1 MRYWEGD
8 KGKHIEILSLF
19 YLFFCWYPLIN
30 YPVLHQDVDVLL
42 VRDLDSHISMR
53 EVSAVKEFLNSTK
66 DFHIMRDHPFHIQPI
81 MGGLWGIRLTMNRT
95 KNEAVFRWSTC
106 CPRFFNWSC
115 DLSQAAKK
123 NTLVTWW
130 KWLLFSPRT
139 ILSEFCHTVILPD

>member
-1 MRYWEGD
+1 MFHFKKCVTE
-8 KGKHIEILSLF
+8 KGTKVNILKFSLSF
-19 YLFFCWYPLIN
+19 IFFCWYPLIN

-53 EVSAVKEFLNSTK
+53 EVSAVKDFLNSTK

-106 CPRFFNWSC
+106 CPRFFN
-115 DLSQAAKK
+115 
-123 NTLVTWW
+123 
-130 KWLLFSPRT
+130 
-139 ILSEFCHTVILPD
+139 